1 MFCVEYQGEHSH
13 SLEVTEQSNVADI
26 METINKNIIISEDGT
41 FQYILRGNTKMKVF
55 VEFTELGNNK
65 QVAEEVTAILKNN
78 YLERIL
84 SGTMQSDLDS
94 VQSNLFIE

>member
-1 MFCVEYQGEHSH
+1 M
-13 SLEVTEQSNVADI
+13 EVTEQSNVADI